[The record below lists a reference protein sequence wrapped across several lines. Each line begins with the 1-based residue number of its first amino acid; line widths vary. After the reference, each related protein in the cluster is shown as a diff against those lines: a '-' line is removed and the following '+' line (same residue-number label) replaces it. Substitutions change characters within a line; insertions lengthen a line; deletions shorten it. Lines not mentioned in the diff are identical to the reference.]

1 MTYSSQTRALGVS
14 TLGLLIYNPRAL
26 RVFGPGTM
34 LVALGDA
41 VMTRDGPLQEHMHHV
56 IGVIGISL
64 LSIASWFDTK
74 LDPVDAT
81 DYRRL

>member
-1 MTYSSQTRALGVS
+1 MAYSSLTRALGVS

-41 VMTRDGPLQEHMHHV
+41 VTYLQRTGGSLLLKHMHTHTT
-56 IGVIGISL
+56 
-64 LSIASWFDTK
+64 TK
-74 LDPVDAT
+74 LIVIN
-81 DYRRL
+81 DYAD